1 MHELIHAW
9 MKNGDGFM
17 WITESRFHF
26 NLSSSTITTPS
37 WKALEAEALRQ
48 HPTLAHPDPLW
59 QCIRIC
65 VSYNDIMWEVFSER
79 GGEPVEFIHPANATN
94 KQFAFHHCEPAYY
107 LRRKDRIAMN
117 TEQYTKGL

>member
-1 MHELIHAW
+1 
-9 MKNGDGFM
+9 M
-17 WITESRFHF
+17 WITESRFYF

-65 VSYNDIMWEVFSER
+65 VAYNDIMWEAHKAL
-79 GGEPVEFIHPANATN
+79 GNEPINDVHPANATS
-94 KQFAFHHCEPAYY
+94 KQLAFHHSTQAYY
-107 LRRKDRIAMN
+107 RSRKDRIAMD